1 MSCFPRFTINMSL
14 FLKMSTYFYNQL
26 SDSLQPH
33 TSNISFKATSHINL
47 ICVKVAQKATG
58 TAPWGRISLADGYKQ
73 ELCSI
78 SWSSP
83 TRWSHLISN
92 VSQSLCMCVCV
103 RLSVCPCVYM
113 SILPLQS
120 HKQPAQTMSD
130 SFTSSSDIN
139 KHTSSTSADRLQA
152 DRSGH

>member
-1 MSCFPRFTINMSL
+1 MSLYSLKEQFQTYNCKCIKSSGVCSQSPVSCFPRFTINICL

-58 TAPWGRISLADGYKQ
+58 TAPWGRIGLADGYKQ

-92 VSQSLCMCVCV
+92 VPQSLCMCVCKAIC
-103 RLSVCPCVYM
+103 VCMCVHVNT
-113 SILPLQS
+113 P
-120 HKQPAQTMSD
+120 PTEP
-130 SFTSSSDIN
+130 
-139 KHTSSTSADRLQA
+139 
-152 DRSGH
+152 